1 MSRYPIEKKL
11 PVLSSN
17 DKIESSLALI
27 KLNGFGALPVV
38 DNQKLSAILSLH
50 SPELSRLSS
59 LTGKAIKELSLQF
72 PPSLYEESHP
82 YQAVKLISQTGLGFL
97 PVVNENQQYLGVV
110 LHRDILEEL
119 SKVFSLSN
127 IHHLIEIEIPAGAFK
142 LSDLVKLLEQNETR
156 VISLATTQS
165 HEFPDTNLITLNVES
180 RDAFRLQKT
189 LERYGYHVTYNSQES
204 EILIDDA
211 SFRAQELMRYLEI

>member
-1 MSRYPIEKKL
+1 MSRYPIIKDL
-11 PVLSSN
+11 PILSSE

-27 KLNGFGALPVV
+27 KLNGYDALPVV
-38 DNQKLSAILSLH
+38 DNEKLTAILSLH
-50 SPELSRLSS
+50 TPELARIHSLS
-59 LTGKAIKELSLQF
+59 GKAIKDLSLHF
-72 PPSLYEESHP
+72 PPTLYDDAHP

-97 PVVNENQQYLGVV
+97 PVVNDKQEYLGAV
-110 LHRDILEEL
+110 LHKDILDEL

-156 VISLATTQS
+156 VISLATIQS
-165 HEFPDTNLITLNVES
+165 PEFPDTNLITLNVES

-189 LERYGYHVTYNSQES
+189 LERYGYHVTYNSQGTDNM
-204 EILIDDA
+204 IDDA